1 MVSIDGAKVNM
12 RSGPGKNYEVVWEL
26 GRGYPLE
33 VLETRGQWVQVRD
46 VANDTG
52 WVNQKLLSTAA
63 HFIVKK
69 PKINIRSGPSR
80 KHRVVGM
87 ALDGVVFTTLEKR
100 KRWVKVR
107 HENGLVGWVARDLVW
122 GW

>member
-1 MVSIDGAKVNM
+1 MTRLVAVLCFLLLAVPAAQARMVSIDGAKVNM

-69 PKINIRSGPSR
+69 PKINILGRR
-80 KHRVVGM
+80 TVCQ
-87 ALDGVVFTTLEKR
+87 T
-100 KRWVKVR
+100 
-107 HENGLVGWVARDLVW
+107 
-122 GW
+122 